1 MDFINRILF
10 KATGRKVVVFAAATG
25 LLCFDF
31 IGKEEW
37 MWIAL
42 GVAGLTTL
50 DKFPGAL
57 KGLMGGKSDA

>member
-10 KATGRKVVVFAAATG
+10 KATGRKVVVFATATA
-25 LLCFDF
+25 LRAFDL
-31 IGKEEW
+31 IGAEEW
-37 MWIAL
+37 MWIAI